1 VNRTA
6 AELLFPVSSKSEAS
20 CPASPFWPARA
31 KIPSTTTDYTAVPV
45 PALIHACVD
54 GKAAARQEF
63 IRRFNRIIAITSYRA
78 ARRWG
83 KDSPA
88 VVDDLTQE
96 TYLKLCADGARVL
109 REFDSP
115 HPDAIFAFLKV
126 VSANVAN
133 DYFKRIHAGKR
144 GGNQVNETLE
154 DAERTGSAVGP
165 SSPASMERAVLLNE
179 VDACLSAVAPAETQ
193 ERDRTIFWL
202 YYRQGLTAKEIVALP
217 SINLSLK
224 GVESTLHRL
233 TQLVRTHLVET
244 SRGKSGGAG
253 RLMEKGFSAG
263 IRL

>member
-1 VNRTA
+1 MKACSVS
-6 AELLFPVSSKSEAS
+6 PVWLAH
-20 CPASPFWPARA
+20 A
-31 KIPSTTTDYTAVPV
+31 KTPTHMVDYTRVSAFD
-45 PALIHACVD
+45 LIQACVERQ
-54 GKAAARQEF
+54 AAAWQDF

-78 ARRWG
+78 ARRWAE
-83 KDSPA
+83 DSPE

-96 TYLKLCADGARVL
+96 TYLKLCADDARVL

-126 VSANVAN
+126 VTANVAN

-154 DAERTGSAVGP
+154 DVERTGRAVGP
-165 SSPASMERAVLLNE
+165 FSPASVERAVLLKE
-179 VDACLSAVAPAETQ
+179 VDACLCAVSPAETQ
-193 ERDRTIFWL
+193 ERDRRIFWL
-202 YYRQGLTAKEIVALP
+202 YYRQGLTAKEIVELP

-244 SRGKSGGAG
+244 CGKSGGRAKAHG
-253 RLMEKGFSAG
+253 QGL
-263 IRL
+263 

>member
-1 VNRTA
+1 MNRTA
-6 AELLFPVSSKSEAS
+6 AEFLFPMSGKSEAS
-20 CPASPFWPARA
+20 YPASPFGLARA
-31 KIPSTTTDYTAVPV
+31 KIPCTTTDYTIVVV
-45 PALIHACVD
+45 PALIRACVD
-54 GKAAARQEF
+54 GDAAAWQEF

-83 KDSPA
+83 EDSPE

-126 VSANVAN
+126 VTANVAT
-133 DYFKRIHAGKR
+133 DYFKRLHAGKR
-144 GGNQVNETLE
+144 GGNRANEPLD

-165 SSPASMERAVLLNE
+165 SSLASMERAVLLNE
-179 VDACLSAVAPAETQ
+179 VDACLCALAPAETQ

-202 YYRQGLTAKEIVALP
+202 YYRQGLTAKEIAELP
-217 SINLSLK
+217 SIDLSLK

-233 TQLVRTHLVET
+233 TQLVRTQLMET
-244 SRGKSGGAG
+244 CGGKSGAREKAHG
-253 RLMEKGFSAG
+253 KGF
-263 IRL
+263 